1 MTNNKMQTLKGFRD
15 FDTKKMVL
23 RNIVIERIKKVF
35 EKYGFDEIQTP
46 TLEYQETLLGKYG
59 EEAEKLMY
67 LFSDPGERK
76 VGLKYD
82 LTVPTARF
90 VATNPNLP
98 MPFKRYQI
106 QPVWRADKP
115 QKGRYREIYQCD
127 IDIIGSVSPIS
138 DAEVIAVIDEIL
150 KSLEFPEYKIR
161 VNSRKVL
168 FDVMKQSDIPENK
181 WLNVIQSIDKLDKK
195 TKEEIEQELNE
206 KGFNKTQIDK
216 VFDNIKNAQP
226 DENLQQILEIS
237 RDLGTF
243 ENIVFDPTIS
253 RGLDYYTGA
262 IFETVVT
269 NPKIGSVTGGGR
281 YDKLLSSLGGPDLP
295 AVGTTIGLDRVVDV
309 ISELNLWDTPSTKT
323 NALVVNFSNELTK
336 ECVLLSSELRSL
348 NINTDFYNSPE
359 KLDKQF
365 KYADKK
371 GIEWVV
377 ILGSDEIKENNLTI
391 KNLKI
396 GYQETLPKLE
406 ALEKIR
412 ESLIK

>member
-1 MTNNKMQTLKGFRD
+1 MSQNNLQTLKGFRD
-15 FDTKKMVL
+15 FDVQKMVL
-23 RNIVIERIKKVF
+23 RNIVINKIKTVF

-46 TLEYQETLLGKYG
+46 TIEYQETLLGKYG
-59 EEAEKLMY
+59 KEAEKLMY
-67 LFSDPGERK
+67 LFEDPGKRK

-90 VATNPNLP
+90 VANNPNLL

-127 IDIIGSVSPIS
+127 IDIIGSHSPIS
-138 DAEVIAVIDEIL
+138 DAQVIAVIDEIL
-150 KSLEFPEYKIR
+150 KFLKFPEYKIR

-168 FDVMKQSDIPENK
+168 FDAMKKSNIDEK
-181 WLNVIQSIDKLDKK
+181 DWLNVIQSIDKLDKK
-195 TKEEIEQELNE
+195 TKEEVFEELTK
-206 KGFNKTQIDK
+206 KGFSELQINK
-216 VFDNIKNAQP
+216 VFENLQNAQP
-226 DENLQQILEIS
+226 DENLQKVLEIS

-243 ENIVFDPTIS
+243 NNIAFDPTLS

-281 YDKLLSSLGGPDLP
+281 YDKLLSALGGPDLP
-295 AVGTTIGLDRVVDV
+295 AVGTTIGLDRIVDV
-309 ISELNLWDTPSTKT
+309 ISELNLWETPKT
-323 NALVVNFSNELTK
+323 NTNVLIVNFSNELVRD
-336 ECVLLSSELRSL
+336 CALLSSELRSL
-348 NINTDFYNSPE
+348 NINTDFYDSTE
-359 KLDKQF
+359 KLEKQF

-371 GIEWVV
+371 GIKWVV
-377 ILGSDEIKENNLTI
+377 ILGNDEIRENNLTI
-391 KNLKI
+391 KNLSE

-412 ESLIK
+412 ASLLK